1 MCWLNLIVCAHPRR
15 RRRQLGNDD
24 YHSAASSMSFRTKE
38 MLLSAIL
45 CILTSWKRPV
55 TTTGF
60 DHDDCVIQDETH
72 FGCSHSPR
80 GNGSMPFGRVQ
91 KTNQFSFI
99 VVITFTRTF
108 ADRICGRRQGHPTF
122 ALPVIR
128 KKFHFFL
135 FLKSGNMDQTTL
147 FGLVTLK

>member
-1 MCWLNLIVCAHPRR
+1 MCYKGVVCWLNLIVCAHPRR

-108 ADRICGRRQGHPTF
+108 ADRICGDARVTQPLHYLSF
-122 ALPVIR
+122 EKNFI
-128 KKFHFFL
+128 FFS
-135 FLKSGNMDQTTL
+135 F
-147 FGLVTLK
+147 